1 MHCWS
6 QNMALT
12 SARLPSGTLLCSAMV
27 GKSPTCLP
35 SKCSRG
41 AHFDTTHVLHC
52 SKGGFTMTWH
62 NEVREILS
70 DSLRDVCSE
79 VNVEPFLFSP
89 VTGEEL
95 EFRSASTDSE
105 ARLDIAASGFLG
117 CRFEQAFF
125 DVRVFSPFARRHPQ
139 RRLYPYKK
147 KSRGIF
153 SSSGPHDELMSPHEE
168 LMSPHESSWGLMRI
182 LKSSWAVFK
191 RNFAHGF
198 SAIAHEFWEML
209 MSLDELLVCSW
220 ALRDCSCRVMSLPF
234 LTEKSWSRATHLKI
248 RVTAVP
254 MTTCHERGK
263 NMNAVWPGFVANVA
277 GRHFL
282 HRFEFRAL
290 AAVLCQFVLCFCKL
304 QVFTLQF
311 VFVLLELSTLTFQ
324 DSFMLSRKRSF
335 SVYLRSLD

>member
-1 MHCWS
+1 MWKRWVAVVCSFRQH
-6 QNMALT
+6 
-12 SARLPSGTLLCSAMV
+12 ARLVCQVGRGGLCAV
-27 GKSPTCLP
+27 WKRC
-35 SKCSRG
+35 
-41 AHFDTTHVLHC
+41 
-52 SKGGFTMTWH
+52 
-62 NEVREILS
+62 
-70 DSLRDVCSE
+70 
-79 VNVEPFLFSP
+79 
-89 VTGEEL
+89 
-95 EFRSASTDSE
+95 
-105 ARLDIAASGFLG
+105 
-117 CRFEQAFF
+117 
-125 DVRVFSPFARRHPQ
+125 
-139 RRLYPYKK
+139 PYKK

-153 SSSGPHDELMSPHEE
+153 FSWGPHEELMSPHEELMSPHEE

-182 LKSSWAVFK
+182 LKSSWAVFT

-234 LTEKSWSRATHLKI
+234 LTEKSWSRVTHLKI
-248 RVTAVP
+248 GVTAVP
-254 MTTCHERGK
+254 MTTCHVRGK

-290 AAVLCQFVLCFCKL
+290 AAVLCQFVLCLRKL
-304 QVFTLQF
+304 QFFTLQF